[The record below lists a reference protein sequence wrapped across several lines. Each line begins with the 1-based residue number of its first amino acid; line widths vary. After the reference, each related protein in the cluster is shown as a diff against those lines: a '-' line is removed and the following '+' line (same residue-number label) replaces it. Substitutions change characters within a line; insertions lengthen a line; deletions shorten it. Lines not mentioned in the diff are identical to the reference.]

1 MKVTPLMEQY
11 LRIKEQYKDSILLFR
26 LGDFYEA
33 FFEDAKIVSK
43 VLNIVLTRRQDAP
56 MAGIPYHALN
66 SYLKKLV
73 EAGYKVAICDQM
85 EEPSKSKKLIRRE
98 VTRVVTPGSILEDE
112 FLSETNNYM
121 AVVSEEKGQYCTIF
135 CDVSTGEVLVH
146 ESSDEQETMDLLKNY
161 SISQIVCPDH
171 LKPSLKERFP
181 GVYTESISEWYFSDL
196 EEVEKAYNLKDI
208 HHFELSSL
216 ALKTLAALIKYV
228 KYTMITEEL
237 NLKPPLLISQRDYM
251 ILDSATVENLSLI
264 PGDRGKNLFDVLNN
278 TETPMGARL
287 LKKWILHP
295 LVDRKQIEERL
306 ETVENW

>member
-66 SYLKKLV
+66 TYLKKLV

-98 VTRVVTPGSILEDE
+98 VTRVVTPGSIVEDE

-121 AVVSEEKGQYCTIF
+121 AVVSEEKGRYCTVF

-146 ESSDEQETMDLLKNY
+146 ESSDEQETLDLLKNY
-161 SISQIVCPDH
+161 SISQIVCSEH
-171 LKPSLKERFP
+171 LKSSLRERFP

-196 EEVEKAYNLKDI
+196 EEVEKPTI
-208 HHFELSSL
+208 
-216 ALKTLAALIKYV
+216 
-228 KYTMITEEL
+228 
-237 NLKPPLLISQRDYM
+237 
-251 ILDSATVENLSLI
+251 
-264 PGDRGKNLFDVLNN
+264 
-278 TETPMGARL
+278 
-287 LKKWILHP
+287 
-295 LVDRKQIEERL
+295 
-306 ETVENW
+306 

>member
-121 AVVSEEKGQYCTIF
+121 AVVSEEKGQYCTI
-135 CDVSTGEVLVH
+135 
-146 ESSDEQETMDLLKNY
+146 
-161 SISQIVCPDH
+161 
-171 LKPSLKERFP
+171 
-181 GVYTESISEWYFSDL
+181 
-196 EEVEKAYNLKDI
+196 
-208 HHFELSSL
+208 
-216 ALKTLAALIKYV
+216 
-228 KYTMITEEL
+228 
-237 NLKPPLLISQRDYM
+237 
-251 ILDSATVENLSLI
+251 SAMSRQVRSWFTKVQTN
-264 PGDRGKNLFDVLNN
+264 RK
-278 TETPMGARL
+278 R
-287 LKKWILHP
+287 WIC
-295 LVDRKQIEERL
+295 
-306 ETVENW
+306 